1 MLVSIAIAD
10 VAAQKQGGMD
20 AAMLAE
26 GQKGVG
32 FYEQGR
38 YEEAIAVFKKME
50 KKIPKDHQVGPD
62 REHRGCARVN
72 RYRTCPVCGSA
83 HACAPVCHGM
93 CSCVSVSMRL
103 SV

>member
-1 MLVSIAIAD
+1 MQHSLLAVCLVVLVSIAIVD

-50 KKIPKDHQVGPD
+50 KKIPKDHQVDPD
-62 REHRGCARVN
+62 REHRGSARVN
-72 RYRTCPVCGSA
+72 RYRT
-83 HACAPVCHGM
+83 
-93 CSCVSVSMRL
+93 SCVWECACVCAYPHRD
-103 SV
+103 V